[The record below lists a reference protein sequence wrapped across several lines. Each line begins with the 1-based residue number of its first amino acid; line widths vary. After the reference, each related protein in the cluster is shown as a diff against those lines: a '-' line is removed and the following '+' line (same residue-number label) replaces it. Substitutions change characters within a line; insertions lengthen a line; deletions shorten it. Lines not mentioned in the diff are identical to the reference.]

1 MKLLS
6 GAVLLVGAEQA
17 FAHALLVQ
25 FPNQDSASSVLV
37 PASLVLLTLGSILMF
52 WGLLT
57 ESRSS
62 ARQKHP
68 SSLDAGGVQ

>member
-25 FPNQDSASSVLV
+25 FPNHESASSVLV
-37 PASLVLLTLGSILMF
+37 PASLVLLTLGSILLI

-57 ESRSS
+57 ETKSTFRQTHSS
-62 ARQKHP
+62 GA
-68 SSLDAGGVQ
+68 DTGAVQ